1 MTINKLFWINIIITL
16 LFLGFNITVT
26 YFPKLDDYFWLIPGL
41 IICGLT
47 ISFSLI
53 AAILDKNLISE
64 IIFLTNLIIFL
75 YYIYPL
81 IYNFF

>member
-1 MTINKLFWINIIITL
+1 MNINKLFWINIMITL

-41 IICGLT
+41 IICDLT

>member
-1 MTINKLFWINIIITL
+1 MNINKLFWINIMITL

-53 AAILDKNLISE
+53 AVILDKTL
-64 IIFLTNLIIFL
+64 
-75 YYIYPL
+75 
-81 IYNFF
+81 

>member
-1 MTINKLFWINIIITL
+1 MNINKLFWINIMITL

-26 YFPKLDDYFWLIPGL
+26 Y
-41 IICGLT
+41 GLT

>member
-1 MTINKLFWINIIITL
+1 MNINKLFWINIMITL

-64 IIFLTNLIIFL
+64 IIFL

>member
-1 MTINKLFWINIIITL
+1 MNINKLFWINIMITL
-16 LFLGFNITVT
+16 LFLGFNIIVT

-53 AAILDKNLISE
+53 ALSWIKPYKRNN
-64 IIFLTNLIIFL
+64 FLTNLIIFIL
-75 YYIYPL
+75 YISTD
-81 IYNFF
+81 I

>member
-1 MTINKLFWINIIITL
+1 MITL

-64 IIFLTNLIIFL
+64 IIFN
-75 YYIYPL
+75 
-81 IYNFF
+81 